1 VRGRIEH
8 DFQAASRAKVKRA
21 LLDRLDEMV
30 RFEVPEGMVEQEFQG
45 LWAQAHPEDT
55 RRQAGHDHDH
65 VHGHDHD
72 HDHDHHDHAHDHD
85 QGHEAAEASP
95 AAEAEPE
102 SEERQKEREELRRI
116 AERRVRLGLLLA
128 EVGQSNQINVTQ
140 EEINRAI
147 LEQARSMPGQ
157 EKMVIEYYRRQPE
170 AMNQLMAP
178 ILEEK
183 VVDFILE
190 RAKLSEREV
199 SREELFR
206 DPDDEGGEEKADEGS
221 AATA

>member
-1 VRGRIEH
+1 
-8 DFQAASRAKVKRA
+8 
-21 LLDRLDEMV
+21 
-30 RFEVPEGMVEQEFQG
+30 MVEQEFQG
-45 LWAQAHPEDT
+45 LWAQAHPEDM

-65 VHGHDHD
+65 AHGHDHD
-72 HDHDHHDHAHDHD
+72 HDHHGHGHDHDHDHAHDH
-85 QGHEAAEASP
+85 GGETAEAAP

-102 SEERQKEREELRRI
+102 SEERQKEREELRKI

-147 LEQARSMPGQ
+147 LEQARGMPGQ

-206 DPDDEGGEEKADEGS
+206 DPDDEGGEAEAQEGS